1 MINDGMDKVLLVKGW
16 SNKSGWTFP
25 KGKINKDEPEIECAI
40 REVGLFFVY
49 DVLCVIGINHVFF

>member
-1 MINDGMDKVLLVKGW
+1 MDKVLLVKGW